1 MLLFLVVGPAHGG
14 KVRQRSPFCRPLSSP
29 LLCRGCCSASCSPGW
44 RCWGR
49 RASCSCSSCWPPCQ
63 AAPGASPVTM
73 LLVAALYLGDQI
85 YAILFV
91 QDNVANFMHIVGGG
105 VRHRLRLLQRLC
117 PAPPPQAL
125 RPAKVTLLF
134 QGPAIQ
140 KRLAEN
146 PAAFHS
152 QNRQFCL
159 LFFGHPAGIMHT

>member
-1 MLLFLVVGPAHGG
+1 MLIMLASLSGG
-14 KVRQRSPFCRPLSSP
+14 T
-29 LLCRGCCSASCSPGW
+29 GGI
-44 RCWGR
+44 
-49 RASCSCSSCWPPCQ
+49 
-63 AAPGASPVTM
+63 PVTM

-125 RPAKVTLLF
+125 RPAKVTLLS

-140 KRLAEN
+140 SVWLTQRSTVQPKSSVLSIVFWTSSRYNAYISSNGAVSHLRLAAPFVFAAPV
-146 PAAFHS
+146 PA
-152 QNRQFCL
+152 R
-159 LFFGHPAGIMHT
+159 GR